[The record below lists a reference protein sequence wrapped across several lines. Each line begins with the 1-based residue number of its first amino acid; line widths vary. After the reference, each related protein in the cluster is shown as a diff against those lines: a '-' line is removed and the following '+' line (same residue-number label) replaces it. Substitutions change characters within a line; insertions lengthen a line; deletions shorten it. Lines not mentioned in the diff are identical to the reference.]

1 MSGNCLFGPMEL
13 TKDADPD
20 KYWYI
25 GYGIGFDARSQF
37 SWTNFLVEF

>member
-25 GYGIGFDARSQF
+25 GYGIGFDAPSQF
-37 SWTNFLVEF
+37 LWADFQVSF